1 MAVIRVPEEAKTLL
15 PLCRK
20 HECGPTEQAG
30 PPCFE
35 TYADLIVFAA
45 SYGFAEMN
53 GRAPNRKSKFLERPN
68 PIDLG
73 IFKNDKRYPQILMIA
88 LATSKD
94 QNVVRDEET
103 ICNLIEDFAA
113 LGCGRLAKKFDLKIA
128 LSAHMVIAN
137 ILANSSSSADE
148 LKI

>member
-1 MAVIRVPEEAKTLL
+1 MAAIHVPQEAQPLL
-15 PLCRK
+15 ALCRK

-30 PPCFE
+30 PMCFE

-53 GRAPNRKSKFLERPN
+53 GRVPNRKTKFLERPN

-73 IFKNDKRYPQILMIA
+73 VFKNDKRYPQLLLIG

-103 ICNLIEDFAA
+103 ICRLIEDFAS
-113 LGCGRLAKKFDLKIA
+113 LGCSRLTQAIDAGSGEARHLAIAKA
-128 LSAHMVIAN
+128 LAQTSDVQI
-137 ILANSSSSADE
+137 
-148 LKI
+148 

>member
-1 MAVIRVPEEAKTLL
+1 MAVIRVPEEAKPLL
-15 PLCRK
+15 SLCRK

-30 PPCFE
+30 LPCFE

-88 LATSKD
+88 LAISKD

-103 ICNLIEDFAA
+103 ICRLIEDLAA
-113 LGCGRLAKKFDLKIA
+113 HGLQRMHSELAKQNNSAAPLVLSNA
-128 LSAHMVIAN
+128 LISALNNQVTI
-137 ILANSSSSADE
+137 
-148 LKI
+148 